1 MIDIF
6 QLSNLKVNIGLPFF
20 HDDDLILALLVYKFM
35 LKMLHAGGFIKAS
48 YQSLVA
54 HQNELSMLRWCI
66 WLALQEHPLLSVDQ
80 PAFTVELLLVS
91 GVIRLLL
98 QHHCNLARLTIGVR
112 PIHSKDESHCPVGL
126 ALVLLPP
133 LEAN

>member
-54 HQNELSMLRWCI
+54 HQYELSMLRWFI
-66 WLALQEHPLLSVDQ
+66 WLDLYERPFLPVDQ
-80 PAFTVELLLVS
+80 PALTVELLFVS

-98 QHHCNLARLTIGVR
+98 PHQSSLE
-112 PIHSKDESHCPVGL
+112 K
-126 ALVLLPP
+126 LPSG
-133 LEAN
+133 